1 MVQPWLGLVASFG
14 SPRFRERHLLSCYA
28 SQAQWWRG
36 NTTVDAARPLQ
47 RAITRLGWRSAMRL
61 QNVQEC
67 GPTPVGG
74 RAMVT
79 SAAAGDRFGSLRLV
93 ANHTTAERRR
103 GTFRAGGHR
112 VSPTSNLIRVRKRP
126 QEWPAAR
133 RGGRRLHRAANDCDR
148 TLPLDQ
154 QPRSRCSWAGRGG
167 GGGVQPRAVGSNG
180 TAAAAAAAA
189 GVGMRRVHGLSPA
202 WGRGEGRGEV
212 GDRSSGGG
220 APRPRAC
227 AALLGVW
234 AALAISGNL
243 GSSRVVSGYGPP
255 LQSRVIS
262 GSLGV
267 CAAPATSGYCRVIS
281 DSLGVWAAPAGLDSD
296 TSWSPP
302 APTPRSSHRHTHAP
316 RAQIA
321 RAPSR
326 EGQTGRDRLGGQ
338 ASAESHAPPRP

>member
-1 MVQPWLGLVASFG
+1 
-14 SPRFRERHLLSCYA
+14 
-28 SQAQWWRG
+28 
-36 NTTVDAARPLQ
+36 
-47 RAITRLGWRSAMRL
+47 
-61 QNVQEC
+61 
-67 GPTPVGG
+67 
-74 RAMVT
+74 MVT

-133 RGGRRLHRAANDCDR
+133 RGGRRLHRAADDAPCDR

-180 TAAAAAAAA
+180 TAAAAAA
-189 GVGMRRVHGLSPA
+189 VRRVHGLAPA
-202 WGRGEGRGEV
+202 WGLGEGRGEV

-234 AALAISGNL
+234 AAPAISGNL
-243 GSSRVVSGYGPP
+243 G
-255 LQSRVIS
+255 
-262 GSLGV
+262 
-267 CAAPATSGYCRVIS
+267 
-281 DSLGVWAAPAGLDSD
+281 
-296 TSWSPP
+296 
-302 APTPRSSHRHTHAP
+302 
-316 RAQIA
+316 
-321 RAPSR
+321 
-326 EGQTGRDRLGGQ
+326 
-338 ASAESHAPPRP
+338 